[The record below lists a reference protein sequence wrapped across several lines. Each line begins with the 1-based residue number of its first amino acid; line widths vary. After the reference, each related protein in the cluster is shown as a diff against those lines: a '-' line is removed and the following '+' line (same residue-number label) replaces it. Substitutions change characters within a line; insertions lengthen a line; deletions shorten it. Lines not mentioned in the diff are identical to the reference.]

1 MNTGKYRLIGRS
13 GLVGMTLLVC
23 LAGCKKDEQSVLQI
37 ARADYQPQ
45 QVEKTYIGQGLDD
58 MVAYWQTTDQV
69 NINGTTCNISD
80 VNITQ
85 AKAVGATPQNGG
97 YAAVYPSGS
106 FTGSGGSATGGSV
119 TIPASQTYSVVDGRQ
134 VINAPMA
141 AKLPATSGVLYFR
154 NVASLL
160 RIAVMNG
167 NENSKTFTV
176 NSITVTA
183 SDGVKLS
190 GTQPFTFN
198 GDTRT
203 NELTGI
209 TTLASG
215 GDVTL
220 TGCSAAGAIAAGGMK
235 VFNIVVAP
243 YSTDCMLT
251 ITVNGTLQDGSAKN
265 YEITQNTA
273 RNLSHGEVA
282 VQFFA
287 TNFDKQ

>member
-23 LAGCKKDEQSVLQI
+23 FAGCKKDEQSVLQI

-69 NINGTTCNISD
+69 NINGTACNISD

-85 AKAVGATPQNGG
+85 AKAIGATPQNGG

-141 AKLPATSGVLYFR
+141 AKLPATSGVLFFR
-154 NVASLL
+154 NVVSLL

-167 NENSKTFTV
+167 NENSKSFTV
-176 NSITVTA
+176 NSIAVSA
-183 SDGVKLS
+183 DNSVKLS
-190 GTQPFTFN
+190 GTQAFTFP
-198 GDTRT
+198 T
-203 NELTGI
+203 NTESSDI
-209 TTLASG
+209 TTGSLTSG

-220 TGCSAAGAIAAGGMK
+220 TGCDAAGAISAGDMK
-235 VFNIVVAP
+235 IFNIVVAP
-243 YSTDCMLT
+243 YSTACKLT
-251 ITVNGTLQDGSAKN
+251 VTVNGTLQGSSAQN
-265 YEITQNTA
+265 YTITQNTA
-273 RNLSHGEVA
+273 RTLSHGEVG

>member
-23 LAGCKKDEQSVLQI
+23 LAGCKKDEESVLQI

-69 NINGTTCNISD
+69 NINGTACNISD

-85 AKAVGATPQNGG
+85 AKAIGATPQNGG

-141 AKLPATSGVLYFR
+141 AKLPATSGVLFFR

-160 RIAVMNG
+160 RIAVMTG
-167 NENSKTFTV
+167 NENSKSFTV
-176 NSITVTA
+176 NSIAVSA
-183 SDGVKLS
+183 DNSVKLS
-190 GTQPFTFN
+190 GTQAFTFPKN
-198 GDTRT
+198 TEGSDITIGSLT
-203 NELTGI
+203 NVGN
-209 TTLASG
+209 
-215 GDVTL
+215 VTL
-220 TGCSAAGAIAAGGMK
+220 TGCDAAGAISAGDMK
-235 VFNIVVAP
+235 IFNIVVAP
-243 YSTDCMLT
+243 YDTDCKLT
-251 ITVNGTLQDGSAKN
+251 ITVNGTLQGGSADN
-265 YEITQNTA
+265 YTITQNTA
-273 RNLSHGEVA
+273 RTLSHGEVG